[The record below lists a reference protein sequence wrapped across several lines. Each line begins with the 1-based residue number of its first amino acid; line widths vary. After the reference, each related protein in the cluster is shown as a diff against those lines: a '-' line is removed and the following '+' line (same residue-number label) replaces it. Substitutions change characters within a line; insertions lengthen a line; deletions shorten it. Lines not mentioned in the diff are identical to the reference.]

1 MIRTINLIAFLIFLS
16 IYQLSAQNKVTK
28 KPKVEVKKQTTN
40 VEKATPKPVENPDF
54 EIINYAKSIT
64 SEDLRAHLSLLASDE
79 YEGRET
85 GKKGQKMA
93 AEYISKVFNS
103 LNIPEQAGGGYFQ
116 RYPVLE
122 STIGK
127 MEMKVNNTSYKFLED
142 YYLVQDFN
150 SQKLSNNKILFAGFG
165 INDSVYNDLEKI
177 DIKDKIVMVMKGEP
191 KSKKGIYQLSRT
203 VNPSE
208 NYQKSE
214 KYKIEKLATLKPKVI
229 LIVNPEFDQTV
240 KNYKKWIMEPKMN
253 LEKDYEAPISTVIY
267 ISPKLARELLGL
279 TEKKF
284 DAMVSKMNN
293 QGKPQTKVSLS
304 TLTYNFTKNRKSI
317 ETENVLGFVEGS
329 EFPEEVIAITA
340 HYDHIGVIDGK
351 VYNGA
356 DDDGSGTSAILELAQ
371 AFSKAK
377 EDGKGPK
384 RSILFM
390 TVSGEEKGLLGSDY
404 YTSNPVYPLENT
416 VANLNIDMIGRVD
429 EKHKENPNYI
439 YLIGSDKLST
449 ELHGIS
455 EMSNKKFGKM
465 ELDYTFNDPADPNRF
480 YYRSDHYNF
489 AKNNIPVIFYF
500 NGVHE
505 DYHKDTDEIDKINFD
520 LMAKRTQLVFYTAW
534 EIANRDSRLRV
545 DLVND
550 FKEK

>member
-1 MIRTINLIAFLIFLS
+1 M
-16 IYQLSAQNKVTK
+16 
-28 KPKVEVKKQTTN
+28 
-40 VEKATPKPVENPDF
+40 
-54 EIINYAKSIT
+54 
-64 SEDLRAHLSLLASDE
+64 
-79 YEGRET
+79 
-85 GKKGQKMA
+85 
-93 AEYISKVFNS
+93 
-103 LNIPEQAGGGYFQ
+103 
-116 RYPVLE
+116 
-122 STIGK
+122 
-127 MEMKVNNTSYKFLED
+127 
-142 YYLVQDFN
+142 
-150 SQKLSNNKILFAGFG
+150 
-165 INDSVYNDLEKI
+165 
-177 DIKDKIVMVMKGEP
+177 
-191 KSKKGIYQLSRT
+191 
-203 VNPSE
+203 
-208 NYQKSE
+208 
-214 KYKIEKLATLKPKVI
+214 
-229 LIVNPEFDQTV
+229 NPEFDQTV
-240 KNYKKWIMEPKMN
+240 KNYKKWIMEPKMD
-253 LEKDYEAPISTVIY
+253 LEKDLETLNATVIY

-293 QGKPQTKVSLS
+293 QGKPQTKVSSS

-329 EFPEEVIAITA
+329 KFPEEVIAITA

-356 DDDGSGTSAILELAQ
+356 DDDGSGTSAVLELAQ

-429 EKHKENPNYI
+429 EKHKENPNYV